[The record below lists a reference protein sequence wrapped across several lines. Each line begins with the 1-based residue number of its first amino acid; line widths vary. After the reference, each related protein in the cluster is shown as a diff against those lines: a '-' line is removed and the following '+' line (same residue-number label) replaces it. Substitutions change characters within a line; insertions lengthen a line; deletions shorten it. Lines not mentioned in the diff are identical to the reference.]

1 MEMEA
6 MVIALF
12 MDGEATALLSLSTA
26 ASREGQVPLEEVR
39 LVWERELRQVQS
51 VLEAEAADITGEGV
65 VAIGAEE
72 EEEDRATVCPALASS
87 SVRHHL
93 AQTAMRKFLLT
104 RPPYH

>member
-26 ASREGQVPLEEVR
+26 ASREGQVRLEEVR
-39 LVWERELRQVQS
+39 LVWGRELRQLPN
-51 VLEAEAADITGEGV
+51 VLEAEAAVHITGEGV

-72 EEEDRATVCPALASS
+72 EEDRASVCPALASS

-93 AQTAMRKFLLT
+93 ARTAMRKFLLT